1 MSWDDFKKVEA
12 KPKNPI
18 VRSSGQRYFYC
29 IFRIGNKLKVV
40 DGSLKN
46 TLNTIKQFQ
55 KHMERQQETTNAN
68 TEISNEILI
77 GNKNVYGAVKEY
89 IKDVKL
95 RKNGVL
101 ARELL
106 MTASPD
112 FFKSMLPGELELWV
126 DDNRRWLD
134 KRFGDNCIY
143 ATLHL

>member
-1 MSWDDFKKVEA
+1 MSWDDFNKVA
-12 KPKNPI
+12 SKPKKAI
-18 VRSSGQRYFYC
+18 VRSSGPRHFYC

-55 KHMERQQETTNAN
+55 KHMERQQETLNAN
-68 TEISNEILI
+68 TKISNEILI
-77 GNKNVYGAVKEY
+77 GDKNIYGTVKEY

-112 FFKSMLPGELELWV
+112 FFKSMLPGELEIWV
-126 DDNRRWLD
+126 EENRRWLGN
-134 KRFGDNCIY
+134 KFGENCIY